1 MSNSPFDLLS
11 QVMGGGAAEMI
22 GGQLGLEPDQAQ
34 SAISV
39 ALPVLLGAMQ
49 RNASQPEGAE
59 ALLGALNRDHD
70 GSLLDNLGG
79 FLGGGAGGG
88 TNTGVGEAILGH
100 VFGGRMGAV
109 QNQVGAATGL
119 DAGSVGRLL
128 SMLAPIVMAFL
139 GRSTRGQG
147 MNAGGL
153 SDLLGVLGGASQQ
166 ASGHSA
172 IGDLLGG
179 ILDRDGDGSMM
190 DDVAQMGMGVLGG
203 LLGGKR

>member
-1 MSNSPFDLLS
+1 MSQSSFDLLS
-11 QVMGGGAAEMI
+11 QVMGGGTADLI
-22 GGQLGLEPDQAQ
+22 GSQLGLEPDQAQ

-39 ALPVLLGAMQ
+39 ALPVLLGALQ
-49 RNASQPEGAE
+49 KNAAEPAGAE
-59 ALLGALNRDHD
+59 ALLGALRRDHD
-70 GSLLDNLGG
+70 GSLLDDLGG
-79 FLGGGAGGG
+79 FLGGGVGGG
-88 TNTGVGEAILGH
+88 AGEAILGH
-100 VFGGRMGAV
+100 VFGGRRTAV
-109 QNQVGAATGL
+109 ENQVGAATGL

-128 SMLAPIVMAFL
+128 AILAPIVMAFL

-153 SDLLGVLGGASQQ
+153 SDLLGVLGGASQR
-166 ASGHSA
+166 ASGHSG

-190 DDVAQMGMGVLGG
+190 DDVAQMGMGVLGD

>member
-11 QVMGGGAAEMI
+11 EVMGGGTADLI
-22 GGQLGLEPDQAQ
+22 GDQLGLEPRQAQ

-49 RNASQPEGAE
+49 RNAAQPGGAE

-79 FLGGGAGGG
+79 LLGGGGGG
-88 TNTGVGEAILGH
+88 GMGEAILGH

-128 SMLAPIVMAFL
+128 ALLAPIVMAFL
-139 GRSTRGQG
+139 GRSTRNEG

-153 SDLLGVLGGASQQ
+153 SDLLGVLGGASRQ
-166 ASGHSA
+166 ASGHSG

-179 ILDRDGDGSMM
+179 VLDRDGDGSMM
-190 DDVAQMGMGVLGG
+190 DDVAQMGMGVLGD
-203 LLGGKR
+203 LLGGGRR

>member
-49 RNASQPEGAE
+49 RNAAQPEGAE

-88 TNTGVGEAILGH
+88 PNVGSGEAILGH

-190 DDVAQMGMGVLGG
+190 DDVARMGMGVLGG

>member
-11 QVMGGGAAEMI
+11 QVMGGGAADLI
-22 GGQLGLEPDQAQ
+22 GGQLGLEPEQAQ

-49 RNASQPEGAE
+49 RNAAQPGGAE
-59 ALLGALNRDHD
+59 ALLGALHRDHD
-70 GSLLDNLGG
+70 GSILDDLGG
-79 FLGGGAGGG
+79 FLGGGGGG
-88 TNTGVGEAILGH
+88 MGEAILGH
-100 VFGGRMGAV
+100 VFGNRMGAV

-128 SMLAPIVMAFL
+128 SLLAPIVMAFL
-139 GRSTRGQG
+139 GRSTRSQG

-203 LLGGKR
+203 LLGGQR